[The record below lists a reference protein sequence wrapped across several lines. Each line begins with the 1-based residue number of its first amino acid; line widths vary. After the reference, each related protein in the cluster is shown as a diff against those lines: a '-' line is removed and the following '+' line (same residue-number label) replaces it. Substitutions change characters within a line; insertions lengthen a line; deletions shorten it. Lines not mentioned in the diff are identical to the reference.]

1 MGRMKAS
8 FGRRLV
14 ADLFDYLILS
24 IASYLIFFWITG
36 GHMHDWTDGLWW
48 NLLYLLYGTIVPV
61 LWGGYNIGKRIL
73 GIKIKRTDE
82 EKVTWKNMILREVI
96 GKNVIAYLTFGI
108 TTIVSVFMIIFRE
121 DKKAVH
127 DLIAGTY
134 VRYDGK
140 H

>member
-1 MGRMKAS
+1 MGRMNAS

-14 ADLFDYLILS
+14 ADFLDFFVFSILS
-24 IASYLIFFWITG
+24 FMIFPWAIESYLN
-36 GHMHDWTDGLWW
+36 DWTDGLWW
-48 NLLYLLYGTIVPV
+48 NLLYVLYGTIVPV

-73 GIKIKRTDE
+73 RIKIKRIDE

-121 DKKAVH
+121 DKRAVH

-134 VRYDGK
+134 VRYD
-140 H
+140 